1 MADDKVKK
9 GPLGQKAIVDTSIL
23 DPKRIEEI
31 RAKAKSKVEKE
42 RQAAAEAQLLSQFE
56 AEERQ
61 AGGIDEP
68 SVEIY
73 IDLAPY
79 ADRIMLDGVIYFQG
93 QTKTVRESVAAVMLE
108 MMSATWKHQSIVD
121 GKAEDFYRK
130 SRGQR
135 VVPLG
140 NGGVGVSNILR
151 A

>member
-9 GPLGQKAIVDTSIL
+9 GPLSQKAIVDTSIL
-23 DPKRIEEI
+23 DPKKVEEL
-31 RAKAKSKVEKE
+31 RAKAKTRVDKE
-42 RQAAAEAQLLSQFE
+42 RIAAAEAQLLSQFE

-68 SVEIY
+68 SVDIF

-93 QTKTVRESVAAVMLE
+93 QTKTVRESVASVMLE
-108 MMSATWKHQSIVD
+108 MMSATWTHQSIVD

-130 SRGQR
+130 SRGAR